1 MLRKL
6 LLLMFAF
13 AVTIMAQAKS
23 EYSTLVVETKSGT
36 KLELSLK
43 DKPKVNIGSKE
54 FTIHCGDDVTSY
66 VHEEVRKFYFI
77 PYTATSIEAPVA
89 KNTIRVSMIDQSK
102 VVVSGISDAGK
113 VRLYTLDGKAV
124 AIEASSNDDELI
136 IDWDA
141 LTPGTYILNIDNK
154 QTFKL
159 LKR

>member
-36 KLELSLK
+36 KLEISLQN
-43 DKPKVNIGSKE
+43 KPEVSINNKE
-54 FTIHCGDDVTSY
+54 FIIYSGDEVTSY
-66 VHEEVRKFYFI
+66 IHEAVRKFYFK
-77 PYTATSIEAPVA
+77 PYSATNIDAPVA
-89 KNTIRVSMIDQSK
+89 KNTISIVMLDQSK
-102 VVVSGISDAGK
+102 VVISGVSEESK
-113 VRLYTLDGKAV
+113 VRLYTLNGQALPV
-124 AIEASSNDDELI
+124 VSSTSDNVLTVSLDE
-136 IDWDA
+136 